1 MRAILYPQTSIIVA
15 CKDDKES
22 RRAMKELQLF
32 VEQYDILKPEIEG
45 GQDNEIRFKN
55 GSYIKVIK
63 PEEKSETVRGKRA
76 SFDHWMFDFEGCML
90 SKEQID
96 EVLKPVCK
104 EQEIC
109 DCLEQDIKD
118 NEICFGTKERES
130 CDCCGDKSK
139 CNFYK
144 K

>member
-1 MRAILYPQTSIIVA
+1 M
-15 CKDDKES
+15 
-22 RRAMKELQLF
+22 QLF
-32 VEQYDILKPEIEG
+32 VEQYDILKPEIED
-45 GQDNEIRFKN
+45 GQDNEIKFKN

-63 PEEKSETVRGKRA
+63 PEEQFSKGKRA

-96 EVLKPVCK
+96 EVLKPFCK
-104 EQEIC
+104 EQEVC
-109 DCLEQDIKD
+109 DCLRHDITS
-118 NEICFGTKERES
+118 NEIFFGTKERET
-130 CDCCGDKSK
+130 CDCGVDKSK